1 MDSFYMIHDSQNK
14 YYRSPFGA
22 VKLGEKIKI
31 YLELEHDAEVFLEV
45 IRFNGSKERI
55 SMFRDNYLSSWKK
68 NFYGACI
75 NTENSLGIIN
85 YYFSIFKDNKVYY
98 YGNGEEGLGGIGK
111 VYEDS
116 PKTYQITVYKD
127 FKIPSWYKEGI
138 IYQIFVDRFYNGNEN
153 SIVNAPK
160 HNSFIY
166 SDWYDD
172 PIYIRDREGNIA
184 KWDFYGGNIKG
195 VIKKLPYIKS
205 LGATIIY
212 FNPIFEA
219 QSCHKYDTG
228 NYEKIDSMFGTE
240 EDFKELCIEANRI
253 GIKIIL
259 DGVFSHTGDDSKY
272 FNRYGNYNSLGAYQ
286 SPNSPYY
293 NWYKFYDY
301 PNNYECWWGIGNQPN
316 VDELNESYL
325 NYIVKGENAIVAKWL
340 KLGASGWRLDVADEL
355 PDKFI
360 KDIKER
366 MNTDF
371 EDTVLIGEVW
381 EDASNKISYSSK
393 REYLFGEELDS
404 VTNYP
409 LRNGIISFVKGE
421 ISSKKLSNIIM
432 SLYENYPK
440 EVFFATMNL
449 LGNHDTER
457 IYTALS
463 NNIMELKMAI
473 AIQILLP
480 GVPLIYYGDEVGV
493 VGKSDPDNR
502 RAFPWGRG
510 NFEIADYYREVCAI
524 RNHNNA
530 IKSGEFKIHY
540 INEEIFCFERYL
552 DSKKIILMINSS
564 KVNSNNVNLVEIGAL
579 GTYKNLLKPYE
590 CYDLNNNLLNVK
602 LLPKECKIII
612 N

>member
-1 MDSFYMIHDSQNK
+1 MDSFYMIHDSQSK

-45 IRFNGSKERI
+45 IRFNGSKEKI
-55 SMFRDNYLSSWKK
+55 LMFRDSYLSSWKK

-85 YYFSIFKDNKVYY
+85 YYFSIFKDDKVYY

-111 VYEDS
+111 VYEDN
-116 PKTYQITVYKD
+116 PKAYQITVYKD
-127 FKIPSWYKEGI
+127 FKIPNWYKEGI

-153 SIVNAPK
+153 FIVNAPK

-172 PIYIRDREGNIA
+172 PMYIRDREGNIA

-240 EDFKELCIEANRI
+240 EDFKELCMAANKL
-253 GIKIIL
+253 GIRIIL

-272 FNRYGNYNSLGAYQ
+272 FNKYGNYNSLGAYQ

-301 PNNYECWWGIGNQPN
+301 PNSYECWWGIGNQPN

-355 PDKFI
+355 PDQFI
-360 KDIKER
+360 KNIKER

-371 EDTVLIGEVW
+371 QDTVLIGEVW

-409 LRNGIISFVKGE
+409 LRSAIISFVKGE
-421 ISSKKLSNIIM
+421 ISSKKLSAIIM

-510 NFEIADYYREVCAI
+510 NCEIADYYREVCAI

-540 INEEIFCFERYL
+540 INEEVFCFERYL
-552 DSKKIILMINSS
+552 DSRKIILMINSS
-564 KVNSNNVNLVEIGAL
+564 KVNSNNVNLIEIGAL

-590 CYDLNNNLLNVK
+590 NYDLNNNLLNVN
-602 LLPKECKIII
+602 LLPKECKILI